1 MTGATSIA
9 IGLPEQS
16 RSWRGLSWSAKL
28 FIALIV
34 LSGMGTLIYGGIHQT
49 SKNIAEFICYVGIA
63 VLASRLKVNLPGIT
77 GTLSVNFLFILIGV
91 LELSFTETLI
101 LGAISMIAQCLYPER
116 PRALQLTFNV
126 CAGAIS
132 TALAYAVYHQH
143 LTHRF
148 MDSRPILLGLAATVY
163 FIANA
168 GTIATVISLTDHRPI
183 SRILVDCYFWSFPY
197 YLVGAGVAAAIVWLN
212 QAFNWEA
219 SLLVLP
225 AVYLIYRSYRLYLG
239 KLEDEKR
246 HVEEMANLHLRTIEA
261 LALAIEAKD
270 HTTHEHLQRV
280 RIYAIE
286 VAKELGVKGPELEAL
301 HAASLLHDIGK
312 LAVPEHIISKPG
324 RLSPEEFEKMKIH
337 TLVGAEILERVR
349 FPYPVV
355 PIVRAHHEKWDGSGY
370 PLGLKGA
377 EIPIG
382 ARILS
387 AVDYLD
393 ALASDRQYRRA
404 LPMREV
410 MQKLGEESGK
420 SFDPKVVD
428 ILLKRYE
435 HLERLAV
442 SKSASDP
449 NSPLSTGI
457 KIDRGLE
464 PAAGFENAT
473 AQDYAGRETTFLSS
487 IAAARQEAQALFELS
502 QDLGASLSLG
512 ETLSVFSVKLKP
524 MVPYDAIAIYIK
536 REEELVAEFVNGDN
550 YRLFSSLRI
559 PIGHGLSGWVAH
571 NRKPIINGNPSVEP
585 GYLNDP
591 SKFSTLRSALAVPL
605 EGVAGIIG
613 VLALYR
619 GERDA
624 FTSVHLRILLAVSG
638 KMALA
643 IENALKYQQ
652 AENSATTDYL
662 TGLPN
667 ARSLFLQLD
676 RELARCKRDN
686 STLTVMVSDMDGF
699 KQINDRF
706 GHLEGN
712 RVLRLFA
719 QALKDTSREYDYVAR
734 MGGDEFVVITPGLA
748 SEAAGKKAEQMRALA
763 RQAGSEVCGEE
774 ILSLSVGRAVYPA
787 DGKDAE
793 QLLAEADRRM
803 YLEKQ
808 KQLSYKDRRSHP
820 RLKCRVTIELQT
832 QEGGVPIFANI
843 TDVSMGGCYIE
854 TSTIL
859 SPGTK
864 INVGFSMDDATL
876 ATEGVVMRLD
886 PGSGVAVQFPEL
898 NREGRERMFRII
910 EFVQKTTTFYNKRYL
925 DSLAK
930 S

>member
-1 MTGATSIA
+1 MSA
-9 IGLPEQS
+9 I
-16 RSWRGLSWSAKL
+16 AKL
-28 FIALIV
+28 FITLVVLIG
-34 LSGMGTLIYGGIHQT
+34 LGTLTYAAIHQS
-49 SKNIAEFICYVGIA
+49 SKNIAEFICYLGIA
-63 VLASRLKVNLPGIT
+63 ILASRLKVNLPGIT

-91 LELSFTETLI
+91 LELSYTETLI
-101 LGAISMIAQCLYPER
+101 LGALSMVAQCLFPDR
-116 PRALQLTFNV
+116 PRAIQLTFNV
-126 CAGAIS
+126 CAGCIS
-132 TALAYAVYHQH
+132 TTLAYITYHH
-143 LTHRF
+143 PLTNLIIGNH
-148 MDSRPILLGLAATVY
+148 PVLLGLAATVY

-168 GTIATVISLTDHRPI
+168 GSIATVISLTEGRPL

-197 YLVGAGVAAAIVWLN
+197 YLVGAGIAGTIAWLN
-212 QAFNWEA
+212 RNFNWET

-225 AVYLIYRSYRLYLG
+225 VAYLIYRSYRLYLG

-280 RIYAIE
+280 RVYAIE
-286 VAKELGVKGPELEAL
+286 VAKELGVSGPELEAL
-301 HAASLLHDIGK
+301 HAAALLHDIGK

-404 LPMREV
+404 LPLKDV
-410 MQKLGEESGK
+410 MQKLASESGK

-428 ILLKRYE
+428 VLQKRYE
-435 HLERLAV
+435 HLEEMALA
-442 SKSASDP
+442 KSAEDP
-449 NSPLSTGI
+449 NAPLSTAI
-457 KIDRGLE
+457 KIERGLE
-464 PAAGFENAT
+464 PAAGFENAR

-524 MVPYDAIAIYIK
+524 MVPYDAIAIYVL
-536 REEELVAEFVNGDN
+536 REDELIPEYVNGDN

-559 PIGHGLSGWVAH
+559 PVGQGLSGWVAQ

-619 GERDA
+619 GDRDA
-624 FTSVHLRILLAVSG
+624 FTSDHLRILLAVSG

-686 STLTVMVSDMDGF
+686 SSLTVMVSDMDGF

-719 QALKDTSREYDYVAR
+719 QALKDSCREYDYVAR
-734 MGGDEFVVITPGLA
+734 MGGDEFVVIAPGLA
-748 SEAAGKKAEQMRALA
+748 ADAAGKKAEQMRALA
-763 RQAGSEVCGEE
+763 RHAGNEVCGEE
-774 ILSLSVGRAVYPA
+774 ILSLSVGRSVYPD
-787 DGKDAE
+787 DGNDAE
-793 QLLAEADRRM
+793 QLLTEADRRM
-803 YLEKQ
+803 YVEKQ
-808 KQLSYKDRRSHP
+808 KQLAYKDRRAHP

-832 QEGGVPIFANI
+832 EAGGLPMYANL
-843 TDVSMGGCYIE
+843 TDISMGGCYVE
-854 TSTIL
+854 TSSIL
-859 SPGTK
+859 TAGSK
-864 INVGFSMDDATL
+864 ITLRFSMDNAGL
-876 ATEGVVMRLD
+876 SAEGVVTRLD
-886 PGSGVAVQFPEL
+886 PGAGVAVQFKEM
-898 NREGRERMFRII
+898 NREARERMFKIL
-910 EFVQKTTTFYNKRYL
+910 EFVQKTTTFYNNRYL
-925 DSLAK
+925 NSLTK

>member
-9 IGLPEQS
+9 VGLPEHS
-16 RSWRGLSWSAKL
+16 SSWRSLSIAAKL
-28 FIALIV
+28 FIGLIICAG
-34 LSGMGTLIYGGIHQT
+34 LSTLVYAGIHQS
-49 SKNIAEFICYVGIA
+49 SKNIAEFICYLCIA
-63 VLASRLKVNLPGIT
+63 ILSSRLKVNLPGIA

-101 LGAISMIAQCLYPER
+101 LGAVSMVAQCLYPEK
-116 PRALQLTFNV
+116 PKAIQLTFNV
-126 CAGAIS
+126 CACCLS
-132 TALAYAVYHQH
+132 TALAYVVYHNPMMN
-143 LTHRF
+143 LLVG
-148 MDSRPILLGLAATVY
+148 SSPVLLGISASLY

-168 GTIATVISLTDHRPI
+168 GSIAAVISLTERRPLT
-183 SRILVDCYFWSFPY
+183 RILVDCYFWSFPY
-197 YLVGAGVAAAIVWLN
+197 YLLGAGIAGTIAWLDRK
-212 QAFNWEA
+212 FNWET
-219 SLLVLP
+219 SLLLVP
-225 AVYLIYRSYRLYLG
+225 AAYVIYRSYRLYLG
-239 KLEDEKR
+239 KLDDEKR

-270 HTTHEHLQRV
+270 HTTHDHLQRV
-280 RIYAIE
+280 RVYAIE
-286 VAKELGVKGPELEAL
+286 VAKELGINGPELEAL
-301 HAASLLHDIGK
+301 HAAALLHDIGK

-324 RLSPEEFEKMKIH
+324 RLTPEEFEKMKIH

-404 LPMREV
+404 LPLKEV
-410 MQKLGEESGK
+410 MQKLASESGK
-420 SFDPKVVD
+420 SFDPRVVNV
-428 ILLKRYE
+428 LERRYQD
-435 HLERLAV
+435 LERLAV
-442 SKSASDP
+442 AKSSDD
-449 NSPLSTGI
+449 SGPLSTAV
-457 KIDRGLE
+457 KIERGLE
-464 PAAGFENAT
+464 PAAGFESAT

-487 IAAARQEAQALFELS
+487 IAAARQEAQSLFELS
-502 QDLGASLSLG
+502 QDLGASLSLT
-512 ETLSVFSVKLKP
+512 ETLSVFSVKLTP

-536 REEELVAEFVNGDN
+536 RENELVPEYVNGDN
-550 YRLFSSLRI
+550 HRLFSSLRI
-559 PIGHGLSGWVAH
+559 PVGLGLSGWVAH

-605 EGVAGIIG
+605 EGVGGIIG

-619 GERDA
+619 SERDA
-624 FTSVHLRILLAVSG
+624 FTSDHLRILLAVSG
-638 KMALA
+638 KMALS

-676 RELARCKRDN
+676 RELARCKREN
-686 STLTVMVSDMDGF
+686 SSLTVMVSDMDGF

-719 QALKDTSREYDYVAR
+719 QALKDTCREYDYVAR
-734 MGGDEFVVITPGLA
+734 MGGDEFVVIASGLG
-748 SEAAGKKAEQMRALA
+748 SDAAVKKLDQMKALA

-774 ILSLSVGRAVYPA
+774 ILSLSVGRAVYPT

-793 QLLAEADRRM
+793 ELLAEADRRM
-803 YLEKQ
+803 YLEKE
-808 KQLSYKDRRSHP
+808 KQDAYKDRRSHP
-820 RLKCRVTIELQT
+820 RLRCRVSIELQSAADQST
-832 QEGGVPIFANI
+832 TYANV
-843 TDVSMGGCYIE
+843 TDVSMGGCYVE

-859 SPGTK
+859 APGSK
-864 INVGFSMDDATL
+864 LKLGFSMDDPTL
-876 ATEGVVMRLD
+876 FADGVVARLD
-886 PGSGVAVQFPEL
+886 PGTGIAIQFREM
-898 NREGRERMFRII
+898 NREARERMFRIL
-910 EFVQKTTTFYNKRYL
+910 EFVQKNTASYTARYL
-925 DSLAK
+925 ASLTK
-930 S
+930 N